1 MMRNPLLCLITLCT
15 LIILPGEVFAVC
27 FAIYD
32 KSDNVAYM
40 STDPPFDL
48 SLPFSQSLNSKYA
61 GGHMVVNE
69 RCPYVD
75 MGVSSFGN
83 ENKGKVERNSIINP
97 RQSTAKLTL
106 NQAMPAQAAPDA
118 KNDLTGQMNE
128 QLTDEYNQEMTYMEE
143 DQLIG
148 NE

>member
-1 MMRNPLLCLITLCT
+1 
-15 LIILPGEVFAVC
+15 
-27 FAIYD
+27 
-32 KSDNVAYM
+32 
-40 STDPPFDL
+40 
-48 SLPFSQSLNSKYA
+48 
-61 GGHMVVNE
+61 MVVNE